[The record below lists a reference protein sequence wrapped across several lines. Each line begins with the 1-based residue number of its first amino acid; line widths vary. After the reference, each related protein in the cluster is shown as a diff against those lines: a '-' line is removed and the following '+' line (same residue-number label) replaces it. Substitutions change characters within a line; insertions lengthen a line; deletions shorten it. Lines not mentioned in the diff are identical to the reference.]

1 MGLSPLGSSSPL
13 PTLTWTLCAPMQV
26 SLQLLFSWLW
36 EGDGRVG
43 SERLVKEMLVFCFA
57 AKRIFPKALSF
68 FQIKKVFVWF

>member
-1 MGLSPLGSSSPL
+1 M
-13 PTLTWTLCAPMQV
+13 
-26 SLQLLFSWLW
+26 
-36 EGDGRVG
+36 G